1 MKNTLTYNEAFENLH
16 ALVLQ
21 LEGNSIPLDQLPDKV
36 KQAQEWITLCE
47 NKLRQIESD
56 VEDITKSI
64 QPKK

>member
-1 MKNTLTYNEAFENLH
+1 MKNKLTYNEAFENLH